1 MRFGIREICDVVLRA
16 KSYQTLGN
24 RKFYKNEPVLYFDT
38 LRTSTL
44 EGAAT
49 TVYAQGGR
57 GYTRLIAWEGE
68 RTLTFTM
75 EDALL
80 SPESFSILSGAGL
93 LDASVN
99 APIYVHQTSQVE
111 VDADNTIVLPDKAC
125 WNGLENTDEM
135 YHRSADIFVMVL
147 GDDGQVNAEPC
158 IPVNVEYTEDGT
170 TLTCYSH
177 AGVLPAGSIVLVD
190 YYVKRTG
197 GAQMIEITADKFGGN
212 YYLEASTLFRRES
225 DGVDMPAEFI
235 IPNCKVQSNFTF
247 SMAANGDPSTFT
259 FTMDAFPDYT
269 KFDQTHKVLAAIQV
283 ITDESG
289 ETEGTREPCQA
300 QTIESYESEAATD
313 VTARL
318 VSNSENAA
326 TIEVNGSVS
335 GQAYDTVAFGTEV
348 PKGVQI
354 NLTVPVEADGTYK
367 LVSKNPAYANY
378 WKEDPRIQDGVKTS
392 EVTGADL
399 SPMNII
405 LTPES
410 AAGDN
415 ITVEVT
421 GIGNTFHKLY
431 TIVNKANFV
440 EGTSASTYSTR
451 SIKTVSVTEDDHI

>member
-125 WNGLENTDEM
+125 WNGLENTDDM

-158 IPVNVEYTEDGT
+158 IPVNVEYTGDGT

-177 AGVLPAGSIVLVD
+177 AGLLPAGSIVLVD

-318 VSNSENAA
+318 VSNSESAA

-335 GQAYDTVAFGTEV
+335 GQAYDTGVFGTEV

-451 SIKTVSVTEDDHI
+451 STKTVSVTEDDHI